1 MEHIQSKGLSL
12 YFFFVPNP
20 LLLCCWLLPPS
31 AVAASA
37 VAASRV
43 AASRVA
49 ASRVAACHLGDRLQ
63 GQHAKPS
70 RNLVRQPKT
79 NLSKN
84 LEDPS
89 SLLIC

>member
-1 MEHIQSKGLSL
+1 M
-12 YFFFVPNP
+12 PNP

-31 AVAASA
+31 AVAQSA
-37 VAASRV
+37 V

-70 RNLVRQPKT
+70 RNLVGQPKT
-79 NLSKN
+79 KLSKN
-84 LEDPS
+84 LEGPS